1 MDVHDPNGL
10 ELWRERR
17 AGLQR
22 EAESHRLS
30 RRSRAAPRGKF
41 ARHPGRVRRPGYR
54 TREAPRILGEAT

>member
-30 RRSRAAPRGKF
+30 RRSRAAPS
-41 ARHPGRVRRPGYR
+41 GRVPAKTTTKIQGGDLN
-54 TREAPRILGEAT
+54 EEIQMVKPC